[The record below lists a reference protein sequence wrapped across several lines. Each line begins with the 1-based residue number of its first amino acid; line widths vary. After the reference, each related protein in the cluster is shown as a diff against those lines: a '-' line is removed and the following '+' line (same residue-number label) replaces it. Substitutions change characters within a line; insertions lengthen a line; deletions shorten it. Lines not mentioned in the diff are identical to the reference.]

1 MLEKGDPKSLE
12 ERMAACPIHQWT
24 NVDEYLERAQVPQ
37 QFRQPLHELVLTR
50 GVHPKYMS
58 SDQGKQFGR
67 QAVEVIIQ
75 HKIQPVEAHA
85 LKMVFDQLTEQW
97 IGSGSQHN

>member
-50 GVHPKYMS
+50 GEQPKYMS
-58 SDQGKQFGR
+58 DDQGKQFGK
-67 QAVEVIIQ
+67 QAVEIINRY
-75 HKIQPVEAHA
+75 KIQPIEARV
-85 LKMVFDQLTEQW
+85 LTMMFGQLVEQW